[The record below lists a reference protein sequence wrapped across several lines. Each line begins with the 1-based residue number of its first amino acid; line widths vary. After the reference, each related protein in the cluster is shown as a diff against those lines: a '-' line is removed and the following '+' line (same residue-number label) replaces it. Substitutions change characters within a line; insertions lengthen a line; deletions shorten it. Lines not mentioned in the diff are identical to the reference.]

1 MRHGKKFNHLSRKAG
16 HRRAMLKNMAS
27 SLILNK
33 RITTTLAKAKELRK
47 YVEPIITKSK
57 ADDMNARRVAF
68 RYLQDKYA
76 VQELFSS
83 VSGKVGERNGGY
95 TRIIRLGN
103 RLGDNAET
111 ALIELVD
118 FNDLYTQGKSKTTTK
133 KRRRRGGSKTV
144 AETTEATKE
153 VEEVEAVV
161 AEPTDEATETKEEVT
176 VEDATPET
184 EASADD
190 ESSDAAD
197 TGEDNTSEDE
207 KKPQ

>member
-16 HRRAMLKNMAS
+16 HRRAMLRNMAS

-57 ADDMNARRVAF
+57 AADMNAQRLAF

-83 VSGKVGERNGGY
+83 VSGKVGDRNGGY
-95 TRIIRLGN
+95 TRIIRLGS

-111 ALIELVD
+111 AIIELVD
-118 FNDLYTQGKSKTTTK
+118 FNDLYTQGKSKSTGK
-133 KRRRRGGSKTV
+133 KRRRRGGGKAAAAPT
-144 AETTEATKE
+144 AEKADATEEVSEEPVKAPEATTE
-153 VEEVEAVV
+153 EA
-161 AEPTDEATETKEEVT
+161 APATDENQNQ
-176 VEDATPET
+176 EDTTA
-184 EASADD
+184 
-190 ESSDAAD
+190 
-197 TGEDNTSEDE
+197 EDE
-207 KKPQ
+207 EKA

>member
-1 MRHGKKFNHLSRKAG
+1 
-16 HRRAMLKNMAS
+16 MLKNMAS

-133 KRRRRGGSKTV
+133 KRRRRGGSKAA

-161 AEPTDEATETKEEVT
+161 AEPTEEATEAKEEVT

-207 KKPQ
+207 EKPQ

>member
-1 MRHGKKFNHLSRKAG
+1 
-16 HRRAMLKNMAS
+16 MLKNMAS

-76 VQELFSS
+76 VQELFAS

-133 KRRRRGGSKTV
+133 KRRRRGGSKSTT
-144 AETTEATKE
+144 AATEATKAT
-153 VEEVEAVV
+153 EEVEAVV
-161 AEPTDEATETKEEVT
+161 AEPTEEVKVEEAETKEEVT
-176 VEDATPET
+176 VEESTTET
-184 EASADD
+184 EASAD
-190 ESSDAAD
+190 ESPSEAAD
-197 TGEDNTSEDE
+197 AEDDNASEDE
-207 KKPQ
+207 EKPQ